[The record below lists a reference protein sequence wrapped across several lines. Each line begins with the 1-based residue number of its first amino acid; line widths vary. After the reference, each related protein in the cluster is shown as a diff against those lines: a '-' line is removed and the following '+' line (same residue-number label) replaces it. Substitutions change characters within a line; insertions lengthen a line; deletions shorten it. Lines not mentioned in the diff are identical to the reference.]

1 MNHIGSIWTYRGYIV
16 IYFNIFLKRIII
28 YFNKK
33 KRKKYIKKEKK
44 GGVPGARMRV
54 CAYVYTCVRGCMH
67 ACMRVCVVRFPVWEC
82 LSEMPQDGVYFRF
95 KALIPH
101 EWHLYMAQVEKV
113 S

>member
-44 GGVPGARMRV
+44 GWVPGARMRV
-54 CAYVYTCVRGCMH
+54 CVHVCTRVY
-67 ACMRVCVVRFPVWEC
+67 ACMYACVCCEISCMGVFVRNA
-82 LSEMPQDGVYFRF
+82 SG
-95 KALIPH
+95 
-101 EWHLYMAQVEKV
+101 
-113 S
+113 